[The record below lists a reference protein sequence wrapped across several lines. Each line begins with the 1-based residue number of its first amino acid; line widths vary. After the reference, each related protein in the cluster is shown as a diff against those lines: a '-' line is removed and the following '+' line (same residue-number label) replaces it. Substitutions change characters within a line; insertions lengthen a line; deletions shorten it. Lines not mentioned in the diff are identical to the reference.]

1 MRKLDFNEYKICQ
14 MLASIFESSIE
25 QANFSS
31 PMFIRRFMNSE
42 FSILFQNK
50 SYLTL
55 SISADEIFDELNN
68 KYKESTKNP
77 LYTKG
82 EMYWIGYIYPALSFL
97 YELSFKQVYKM
108 FSAKEIVKYY
118 NIYHTFGIEEAAIRM
133 MENIGY
139 VKEDYTLKGLAIL
152 KRLYN
157 LEKLENLI
165 GSNISMN
172 NYDNTNNVTFE
183 SNNISYNINY
193 GTINEYNASTGRLQ
207 EAYIISLDGEDNLY
221 EGRVVAVLNRKNG
234 YDDKI
239 VVATIDKEFT
249 NEEIEEIIKKKE
261 NNVKYK
267 IIRKK

>member
-1 MRKLDFNEYKICQ
+1 
-14 MLASIFESSIE
+14 
-25 QANFSS
+25 
-31 PMFIRRFMNSE
+31 
-42 FSILFQNK
+42 
-50 SYLTL
+50 
-55 SISADEIFDELNN
+55 
-68 KYKESTKNP
+68 
-77 LYTKG
+77 
-82 EMYWIGYIYPALSFL
+82 
-97 YELSFKQVYKM
+97 
-108 FSAKEIVKYY
+108 
-118 NIYHTFGIEEAAIRM
+118 M

-165 GSNISMN
+165 GSNISVN
-172 NYDNTNNVTFE
+172 NYDNTNNATFE
-183 SNNISYNINY
+183 SDNINYNINY
-193 GTINEYNASTGRLQ
+193 GTLNEYNASTGRLQ
-207 EAYIISLDGEDNLY
+207 EAYIISIDGEDNLY